1 MPCVCRS
8 HWQMSFFNVFFLF
21 GPVSSLPDGSEG
33 SVQPGSTLTN
43 STWGCL
49 PKKSSLHTTASEPP
63 QRTSLPLTNT
73 HSVLHALYLIH
84 GLSSLALIYT
94 FTNRFRC
101 HALQKP
107 DVCWLLNK
115 LTVYWETY
123 RTHTHTLPCNKQQQK
138 VILLVFASDN
148 SGSQSKKCSE
158 WLPTPVVKLTCT
170 HNATPHV
177 FGGQLWLVQ

>member
-1 MPCVCRS
+1 MFAD
-8 HWQMSFFNVFFLF
+8 HTDKYFLILSPLF
-21 GPVSSLPDGSEG
+21 SARWLWRFCTARIYSDQQHLKLTHHSIWATSAHISPSDKHSLRLTRSLPH
-33 SVQPGSTLTN
+33 
-43 STWGCL
+43 TWPLL
-49 PKKSSLHTTASEPP
+49 PS
-63 QRTSLPLTNT
+63 
-73 HSVLHALYLIH
+73 
-84 GLSSLALIYT
+84 T